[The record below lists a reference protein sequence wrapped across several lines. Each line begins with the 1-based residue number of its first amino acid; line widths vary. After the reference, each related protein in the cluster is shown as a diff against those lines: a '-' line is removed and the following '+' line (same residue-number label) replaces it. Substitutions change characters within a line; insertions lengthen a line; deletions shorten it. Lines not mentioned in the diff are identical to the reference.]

1 MDVGGVAMENV
12 IIEKAAV
19 GDFQRLNDLYGLLGC
34 YPSEFSLMKE
44 TFNEFIKNDD
54 YYLLVM
60 RLGDYVIATGLG
72 VVVKSLANGCRPYF
86 VIDNVAVD
94 EHYQQQGYGT
104 KLFCY
109 FEEIARSRNC
119 CMMYLVAES
128 ENYDAHNLYRNLQYN
143 DKVIGFQ
150 KTLIY

>member
-1 MDVGGVAMENV
+1 MV
-12 IIEKAAV
+12 IEKASAR
-19 GDFQRLNDLYGLLGC
+19 DFDRLNELYRLLGSE
-34 YPSEFSLMKE
+34 PSDALMMTE
-44 TFNEFIKNDD
+44 MFNSFIKNDD

-60 RLGDYVIATGLG
+60 RLGDFVVATGLG
-72 VVVKSLANGCRPYF
+72 VVVRSLANGCRPYF

-94 EHYQQQGYGT
+94 ENYQQQGYGT

-109 FEEIARSRNC
+109 LEEIARSRKC
-119 CMMYLVAES
+119 CMMYLVAEAH
-128 ENYDAHNLYRNLQYN
+128 NYEAHNLYKNLQYN